1 MLKEFL
7 IDYRAIITYSFELTA
22 ALSGSYYLKKVN
34 DPRIR
39 IFVYY
44 LWLTAIVEIL
54 GSYSYLMLNNYDY
67 VWFIAIK
74 NSLFCRN
81 IWLYNIYAYL
91 AMGFISIFY
100 YNFMPNSKTRITIL
114 STMGVYSAFSIL
126 YYILTDA
133 FFTTSLPYH
142 FTIGAV
148 IICLYVLLY
157 FLQLINSD
165 KILHYYKLPSFYI
178 SIILLLWYLCA
189 IPLFIFDGYF
199 KSIHT
204 DFGRFR
210 VLLLL
215 IINICTYSF
224 YAFGFLYPLYKS
236 KR

>member
-1 MLKEFL
+1 MLIQFL
-7 IDYRAIITYSFELTA
+7 IDYRAIITNAFELFA
-22 ALSGSYYLKKVN
+22 ALSGSYYLKKIN
-34 DPRIR
+34 DSRLR

-44 LWLTAIVEIL
+44 LWLTAIVEIV

-67 VWFIAIK
+67 EWFIALK
-74 NSLFCRN
+74 TSVFCRN

-100 YNFMPNSKTRITIL
+100 YNFMPNLKTRITIL
-114 STMGVYSAFSIL
+114 ATMGVYSVFSIF
-126 YYILTDA
+126 YYTFTDA
-133 FFTTSLPYH
+133 FFKTSLPYH

-148 IICLYVLLY
+148 IVCLYVLLY
-157 FLQLINSD
+157 FIQLINSD
-165 KILHYYKLPSFYI
+165 KILDYYKLPSFYI
-178 SIILLLWYLCA
+178 SITLLLWYLCV

-199 KSIHT
+199 KSITT
-204 DFGRFR
+204 DFGKFR